1 MGRVNLVKA
10 LVTGA
15 SGFIGSQLILALKK
29 NGYELRLLSRQ
40 KILNYDNVLCDLGT
54 EKIPESALDSI
65 DVVFHLAGYTHDVV
79 NSPSKDKLYYDGNVK
94 ATSELI
100 KIAANKGVKNFVFLS
115 SVKAGGFTS
124 SDISM
129 SEDDEAPPKDVYGF
143 TKRAA
148 EEEILQVAKINNIIV
163 SIIRPALVYGDG
175 MKGNLADMLNSIKKG
190 WFPPLPETNNKRSM
204 VSIIDLVE
212 AIIFITLNQKSTH
225 EIYIVTDGQQYSSRD
240 IYNSLN
246 SMLGKNPPKWAFPKL
261 FFLLLAFVGNI
272 FKFVPFDSNKYEKLF
287 GSEYYSSDKINRL
300 GYIPKYNFSSYL
312 ERNN

>member
-1 MGRVNLVKA
+1 VGRVNLMKA

-15 SGFIGSQLILALKK
+15 SGFIGSQLIVALKK

-79 NSPSKDKLYYDGNVK
+79 NSPSKDKLYYDVNVK

-115 SVKAGGFTS
+115 SVKAGGVAS
-124 SDISM
+124 SKISM
-129 SEDDEAPPKDVYGF
+129 SEDDKTPPKDVYGF

-175 MKGNLADMLNSIKKG
+175 MKGNLADMLNSIRRG

-204 VSIIDLVE
+204 VSIIDLVD
-212 AIIFITLNQKSTH
+212 AIILVTLNQKSSH
-225 EIYIVTDGQQYSSRD
+225 EVYIVTDGQQYSSRD

-246 SMLGKNPPKWAFPKL
+246 SMLGKKPPNWAFPKL
-261 FFLLLAFVGNI
+261 FFFLLAIVGNI
-272 FKFVPFDSNKYEKLF
+272 FKFVPFDSHKYEKLF

-300 GYIPKYNFSSYL
+300 GYIPKYNFASYL